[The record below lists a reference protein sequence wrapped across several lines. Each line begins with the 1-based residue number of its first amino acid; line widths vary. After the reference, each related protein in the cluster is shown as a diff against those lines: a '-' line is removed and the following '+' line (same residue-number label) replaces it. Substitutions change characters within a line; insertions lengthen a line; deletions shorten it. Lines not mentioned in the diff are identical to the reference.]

1 MSAVRPSPPIIL
13 HRTAR
18 RKGKKQLINYLSFR
32 EAEGG
37 GEFRF
42 ASDGDVPR
50 VVKLFFQFQPL
61 VVTVDDAV
69 FVFGARFACNINK
82 RKTIL

>member
-1 MSAVRPSPPIIL
+1 MPRADMS
-13 HRTAR
+13 
-18 RKGKKQLINYLSFR
+18 KGKRQLTNYLSFR

-42 ASDGDVPR
+42 ASDGDIPR

-82 RKTIL
+82 RKTII